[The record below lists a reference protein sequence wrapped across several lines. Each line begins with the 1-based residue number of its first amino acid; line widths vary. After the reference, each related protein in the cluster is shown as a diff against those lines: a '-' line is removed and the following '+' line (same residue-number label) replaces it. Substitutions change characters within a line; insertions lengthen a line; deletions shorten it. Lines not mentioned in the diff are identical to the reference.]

1 MLENFLLILFI
12 QALFFAVASWFK
24 TDKVT
29 DLSYG
34 LTFILLA
41 VFLYFKY
48 EANFYLVAMPIIWGM
63 RLATYLFIRILQTKT
78 DKRFDGIRENFFA
91 FAKFW
96 LLQAVSIFVIS
107 LPFAVAAKQ
116 EVGMGLMNYGALFL
130 FAVGLGIETIADYQK
145 YQFKNKYPKQ
155 LITSGIWR
163 FSRHPNYF
171 GEMLVWWSIYLFTLN
186 SLSAWQ
192 HLAVIGPLYISA
204 LLLFVTGVPTLEK
217 QYAAKYGEIWAAYK
231 RKTNLLLPWWQPR
244 NRQ

>member
-78 DKRFDGIRENFFA
+78 DKRFDGIREKFFA

-107 LPFAVAAKQ
+107 LPFAVAAEKNI
-116 EVGMGLMNYGALFL
+116 EMRTINYVALLL
-130 FAVGLGIETIADYQK
+130 FAIGLSIETIADYQK
-145 YQFKNKYPKQ
+145 YQFKSKYPKQ

-171 GEMLVWWSIYLFTLN
+171 GEMLVWWSIYLFVLN
-186 SLSAWQ
+186 SLGGWQ
-192 HLAVIGPLYISA
+192 HLAITGPLYISA

-217 QYAAKYGEIWAAYK
+217 QYAAKYGEIWTAYK
-231 RKTNLLLPWWQPR
+231 KKTNLLLPWWR
-244 NRQ
+244 